1 MVESLVQTP
10 AFRKKAV
17 LIYVALFGGMVT
29 LLRSLG
35 RQWWCTCGQLTPW
48 SWNIWSSHNSQHLI
62 DPYFF
67 THVLH
72 GVIFFWCLRPLAS
85 RLSQT
90 TRFRIALL
98 IEAGWEIL
106 ENSPVI
112 IDRYRAATI
121 SLDYFGDSIANSVF
135 DVIACGL
142 GYLIASSLR
151 WYWSLLLFAI
161 VELTLLLTIRDT
173 LILNVIML
181 VYPIEAMKT
190 WQAS

>member
-1 MVESLVQTP
+1 MAESLEQTS
-10 AFRKKAV
+10 ASRKKAV
-17 LIYVALFGGMVT
+17 LIYVALFGAMVT
-29 LLRSLG
+29 LLRSMG
-35 RQWWCTCGQLTPW
+35 RQWWCHCGQLTPW
-48 SWNIWSSHNSQHLI
+48 SWDIWSSHNSQHLI

-85 RLSQT
+85 RLSPT

-135 DVIACGL
+135 DLIACGL

-161 VELTLLLTIRDT
+161 VELTLLFTIRDT